1 MATILRPTK
10 VGGTRLYTTE
20 VQNGFDLIREDE
32 VDHDFNIV
40 YGEFNGGIDN
50 DNILVPPHTGP
61 RIEYVKLDLFHKL
74 KGSDFDPT
82 NTDPIPPTFF
92 PPGGTTG
99 IPGTA
104 IQDHTI
110 GPLQLWNP
118 AAGNAG
124 IVTTTPP
131 GPFVTSVGNLALG
144 SSCQSLP
151 QTAYREDNFLVG
163 AMAATVETTWTSRG
177 GPVLILGTM
186 NYQVTPVISS
196 GVSGGFITVQLTLD
210 GTPGGA
216 ADGTVLLE
224 RTASV
229 TLSTTPTAALISIP
243 VHFSLP
249 WWGISTFFAAGP
261 TPPVHRLKLVTG
273 ITSTVTTDIH
283 FSHLDSSISVVELG

>member
-92 PPGGTTG
+92 P
-99 IPGTA
+99 
-104 IQDHTI
+104 
-110 GPLQLWNP
+110 
-118 AAGNAG
+118 
-124 IVTTTPP
+124 
-131 GPFVTSVGNLALG
+131 SVGNLPLG

-151 QTAYREDNFLVG
+151 QPASREDNFLVG